1 MSNGGTYCNFIFLP
15 TGISA
20 RDVCTIGDGVFSVK
34 KQLCKT
40 GINIVLGLLPADS
53 LKVVNPGID
62 NIAQRIAS
70 CLKDGICDLGL
81 LIKEFGD
88 SVRII
93 KTNSGYVELPGVSS
107 ESSSKINVLLLRG
120 KSRGGFL
127 AAAVANK
134 MECVLSGKVKL
145 YIDSPVPEVF
155 GAKSIDLSA
164 IKNTNVIIKYEFF
177 SKNSGFRDKCR
188 FERNW
193 LTWVFFKQQKLNGVC
208 NSSIS
213 LFERD
218 RHLGN
223 SSRLI
228 REEHDGGELNKDFSL
243 DKIDFVKDRDRN
255 RRALFPRGLL
265 FLLATPFLPAGYLLF
280 KLWIGWEF
288 IISRCSN
295 GKQSEFDKSREEIFS
310 RTKQIA
316 EAAIKKQIDGALGK
330 GFGESSEYNKILN
343 YLKTFPKESIKGL
356 DALKQYMHFLDDFL
370 PEIKKSYF
378 DSEGNF
384 KSEAEKVW
392 LYSRATKH
400 MCKRFKHSEG
410 LVFNFLRGLVQVLV
424 LPIRLAQVIYKAS
437 MNTKCAKRKFFES
450 VPFWGKHKTRRGMK
464 MSTDLKEKMGLSN
477 KNFTRRPGAKAQI
490 EELINNPDKIEDYDH
505 QRASDLFKRLN
516 IPSNLTAY
524 FSSMDEQYKKE
535 YYIFDMIDK
544 LIPETRPGDAQVNR
558 RGEPRGA
565 LALLG
570 MLAREDSSVEESQR
584 TMYV

>member
-1 MSNGGTYCNFIFLP
+1 MLLP
-15 TGISA
+15 TSMEAGYIHDLDPGT
-20 RDVCTIGDGVFSVK
+20 RDPYRDPYQVRNYKK
-34 KQLCKT
+34 KQRNRAGADDTKEVD
-40 GINIVLGLLPADS
+40 IVLGVLSDALNVINPDLDKIAD
-53 LKVVNPGID
+53 
-62 NIAQRIAS
+62 RIVS
-70 CLKDGICDLGL
+70 CFDKGNCNVGN
-81 LIKEFGD
+81 LIEEFGD

-93 KTNSGYVELPGVSS
+93 HGNDISAEDILLFS
-107 ESSSKINVLLLRG
+107 EGENINKQSLTG
-120 KSRGGFL
+120 FSRTGSL
-127 AAAVANK
+127 AAIVGRILEA
-134 MECVLSGKVKL
+134 
-145 YIDSPVPEVF
+145 
-155 GAKSIDLSA
+155 
-164 IKNTNVIIKYEFF
+164 
-177 SKNSGFRDKCR
+177 DKCATR
-188 FERNW
+188 INKENFQVNIDGPISSLFGPNEITINNEKSKFSIYYESTRVYLPCDPKILNW
-193 LTWVFFKQQKLNGVC
+193 FVNWFVKPFFKQQ
-208 NSSIS
+208 
-213 LFERD
+213 
-218 RHLGN
+218 
-223 SSRLI
+223 
-228 REEHDGGELNKDFSL
+228 
-243 DKIDFVKDRDRN
+243 
-255 RRALFPRGLL
+255 LL
-265 FLLATPFLPAGYLLF
+265 FVNDNNDKYYNRNMHLDRQGQKAMTDEEKESFRAALATERSIGLDLVVRLCVLLLVSPVLLF
-280 KLWIGWEF
+280 FSILGILESSVYKIQQTF
-288 IISRCSN
+288 CKS
-295 GKQSEFDKSREEIFS
+295 KQSKFDEQCDERCEEILS
-310 RTKQIA
+310 ITKQIPQNRI
-316 EAAIKKQIDGALGK
+316 EKKVDSLLP
-330 GFGESSEYNKILN
+330 ESLICDEEEDSEYSKLRL

-464 MSTDLKEKMGLSN
+464 MSTDLKKKMGLSN

-558 RGEPRGA
+558 RGEPRGGIGS
-565 LALLG
+565 LG
-570 MLAREDSSVEESQR
+570 HVGKRGQ
-584 TMYV
+584 